1 MLQVQTLRSVE
12 VEQQET
18 VKKYMEHRQLM
29 RQTETAMARAA
40 LDTRMLQVS
49 GRPGGRNL
57 TGFRSYVYTS
67 AGSTAHV
74 ADPNECF
81 CWNYAIWRVPLD
93 GTYVS
98 GPCSLV

>member
-1 MLQVQTLRSVE
+1 MIYIRPYLLWFAIPAVVCHSFRWYYIWDDSGNVVMLQVQTLRTVE

-49 GRPGGRNL
+49 GEW
-57 TGFRSYVYTS
+57 GF
-67 AGSTAHV
+67 
-74 ADPNECF
+74 
-81 CWNYAIWRVPLD
+81 
-93 GTYVS
+93 
-98 GPCSLV
+98 GPSQRF